1 MQKKSTLGPVP
12 QSPQQDGKSSPSPE
26 PKTAGQPSC
35 TPAGQVESGRLI
47 FLYVLEASLKVILGL
62 KPLQF
67 PSPRA
72 PAPIRVQCEGVSTL
86 LPGESRT
93 HSLNPLSTIL
103 SARMVPAAL
112 LRASL
117 LGVPLLLILGA
128 SPGVHLDRACY
139 HLTFLGKTFFF
150 PLHAQCLSPA
160 NHLQHPA
167 ERTLA
172 AEPAQLS
179 LDTRSSVTKQL
190 PKHDS
195 HGGRLPREAV
205 QLSPQRASEIPGER

>member
-1 MQKKSTLGPVP
+1 M
-12 QSPQQDGKSSPSPE
+12 
-26 PKTAGQPSC
+26 
-35 TPAGQVESGRLI
+35 I

-62 KPLQF
+62 RPLQF

-117 LGVPLLLILGA
+117 PGVPLLLILGA

-139 HLTFLGKTFFF
+139 HLTFLGKIFFF
-150 PLHAQCLSPA
+150 PFHAQCLSPA
-160 NHLQHPA
+160 TIYSILKEEPLLQSQQ
-167 ERTLA
+167 
-172 AEPAQLS
+172 AEPGHPLLCDQATSQ
-179 LDTRSSVTKQL
+179 T
-190 PKHDS
+190 
-195 HGGRLPREAV
+195 
-205 QLSPQRASEIPGER
+205 